1 MNLKAQQQRG
11 LRRGLPRGAR
21 RGVRRTLASLSA
33 IVALVAAASASAQT
47 VRSPAAAPVRARVHG
62 IVFDSTAMYPL
73 PGALVQLVLATDP
86 SRVRSATAGSDG
98 AIRFDTVAA
107 GSYLLGFLHAR
118 LDSVAFS
125 APMLRVEVRDTTAIE
140 AMLAIPSQR
149 SIVARVCGPNAARD
163 STGLFAG
170 SVRSAAGAPL
180 QGRGFV
186 RVQWSELTIGPRGL
200 ERRTPSVRAETDD
213 NGQFAVCG
221 IPVGS
226 LMMTRAMAGP
236 DSSGY
241 AEFEL
246 PLNGYLHRTL
256 FVSNPQRVTSADTSR
271 PSLTVL
277 RGPGSIRGTIRSAAG
292 TPIAGAR
299 VSVWGTGLE
308 TNTDARGEFRLPSLP
323 MGTHTMEIRA
333 LGFEL
338 LRRPIDIL
346 PSEPATVV
354 ALAPISRLDTVRVN
368 ATRTSRALVAFEERR
383 KKGFGHFLDE
393 AAIEKRQASAM
404 SDLLRMTPGITV
416 APGMFGDQVLMRGTG
431 MRSFCS
437 PSVFIDGNRVMN
449 DDGNLDGFVNPQDV
463 RAVEVYTRG
472 SNVPAEFQ
480 SLSGCGVIAIWTG
493 MRGR

>member
-1 MNLKAQQQRG
+1 MNLKAQHHRG
-11 LRRGLPRGAR
+11 LHSCLHGWLHRGAR
-21 RGVRRTLASLSA
+21 RTVTLLS
-33 IVALVAAASASAQT
+33 ALVALAAVPAARAQT
-47 VRSPAAAPVRARVHG
+47 APPPVRARVHG
-62 IVFDSTAMYPL
+62 VVFDSTAMHPL

-86 SRVRSATAGSDG
+86 SRVRSATAGNDG
-98 AIRFDTVAA
+98 AFRFDTVAG
-107 GSYLLGFLHAR
+107 GSYLLGFLHPR
-118 LDSVAFS
+118 LDSVAFA
-125 APMLRVEVRDTTAIE
+125 APMLRVDVRDTAAIE
-140 AMLAIPSQR
+140 AIIAIPSQR

-170 SVRSAAGAPL
+170 AVRNAAGAPL
-180 QGRGFV
+180 QGRGYV

-200 ERRTPSVRAETDD
+200 ERRMPSVRAETDD

-241 AEFEL
+241 AEFAL
-246 PLNGYLHRTL
+246 PGNGYLHRML
-256 FVSNPQRVTSADTSR
+256 FVSNARRVTSGDTSR

-292 TPIAGAR
+292 APIPGAR
-299 VSVWGTGLE
+299 VSVWGTGLQ
-308 TNTDARGEFRLPSLP
+308 TNTDTRGEFRLATLP
-323 MGTHTMEIRA
+323 MGTFTMEVRA
-333 LGFEL
+333 VGFQL
-338 LRRPIDIL
+338 LRQPVDIL
-346 PSEPATVV
+346 ASDAATVI
-354 ALAPISRLDTVRVN
+354 ALAPVSRLDTVRVN
-368 ATRTSRALVAFEERR
+368 ATRTSRALMAFEERR

-404 SDLLRMTPGITV
+404 SDLLRMTPGISV
-416 APGMFGDQVLMRGTG
+416 SPGMFGDQVLMRGSG

-437 PSVFIDGNRVMN
+437 PSLFVDGTRVMN

-472 SNVPAEFQ
+472 SSVPMEFQ
-480 SLSGCGVIAIWTG
+480 SLNGCGVIAIWTG